1 MNKYLK
7 EKARIIGKTFT
18 TMKVV
23 YKKQKLKLR
32 LPVRMFWNA
41 DSTLVESSA
50 DVSMNERLFR
60 SLKQTKIINKLIF
73 EQIRK

>member
-18 TMKVV
+18 TMKV
-23 YKKQKLKLR
+23 YKKHNLKIR